1 MAVSI
6 CIALVIKLL
15 PKQFYWMGYILSF
28 FAMYIFPNREM
39 NLYLFPF
46 FLFGYLARSTEKA
59 WIRYWKQIVCVAI
72 AVYVAL
78 IPFYRT
84 SSYIYNSGVTIWTS
98 NYRVLNQLLIDVYRY
113 IIGAAGCITII
124 GLIIFISD
132 KIKKAE
138 SVALWGQE
146 SLQIYI
152 LQSFALTWIWPMIWE
167 RIVEK
172 LKYNPLIQ
180 NTIVYWGITAVLAI
194 AILLVLS
201 KIATAMKRIPKV
213 NKFLFGGR

>member
-1 MAVSI
+1 M
-6 CIALVIKLL
+6 L
-15 PKQFYWMGYILSF
+15 
-28 FAMYIFPNREM
+28 
-39 NLYLFPF
+39 
-46 FLFGYLARSTEKA
+46 
-59 WIRYWKQIVCVAI
+59 
-72 AVYVAL
+72 
-78 IPFYRT
+78 
-84 SSYIYNSGVTIWTS
+84 YIYNSGVTIWTS
-98 NYRVLNQLLIDVYRY
+98 NYGVLNQLLIDVYRY

-124 GLIIFISD
+124 GLTIFISD

-180 NTIVYWGITAVLAI
+180 NTIVYWGITAVLAV

-201 KIATAMKRIPKV
+201 KIASVMKRIPKV

>member
-1 MAVSI
+1 V
-6 CIALVIKLL
+6 L
-15 PKQFYWMGYILSF
+15 
-28 FAMYIFPNREM
+28 
-39 NLYLFPF
+39 
-46 FLFGYLARSTEKA
+46 LFG
-59 WIRYWKQIVCVAI
+59 
-72 AVYVAL
+72 
-78 IPFYRT
+78 
-84 SSYIYNSGVTIWTS
+84 TS
-98 NYRVLNQLLIDVYRY
+98 NYGVLNQLLIDVYRY

-124 GLIIFISD
+124 GLTIFISD

-180 NTIVYWGITAVLAI
+180 NTIVYWGITAVLAV

-201 KIATAMKRIPKV
+201 KIATVMKRIPKV

>member
-1 MAVSI
+1 MKNQGTSDY
-6 CIALVIKLL
+6 LL
-15 PKQFYWMGYILSF
+15 
-28 FAMYIFPNREM
+28 
-39 NLYLFPF
+39 
-46 FLFGYLARSTEKA
+46 T
-59 WIRYWKQIVCVAI
+59 
-72 AVYVAL
+72 
-78 IPFYRT
+78 
-84 SSYIYNSGVTIWTS
+84 
-98 NYRVLNQLLIDVYRY
+98 LIDVYRY

-201 KIATAMKRIPKV
+201 KIATVMKRIPKV